1 MYPCSMYV
9 PMQYEA
15 CLRLRLESGSVI
27 QGRSGSP
34 VPARIAGRIGSK
46 RPLLSTLVGIIGTDE
61 GLEQEEQKQKDWSS
75 A

>member
-1 MYPCSMYV
+1 
-9 PMQYEA
+9 MQCEA
-15 CLRLRLESGSVI
+15 RWRLRLESGSVI

-46 RPLLSTLVGIIGTDE
+46 RLLLSTVVGIIGTDE
-61 GLEQEEQKQKDWSS
+61 GLEQREKKQKDWSS